1 MMVILSVD
9 AVCDVGCKKP
19 NNEDMILIQDE
30 MFRDGKRQA
39 KFESNERVIIAVAD
53 GIGGLDKG
61 EVASE
66 RTLTALHKILSGI
79 PDDLSAEELH
89 VVLDTYTAE
98 THNSMPKDM
107 GSTLAGLFIYQGK
120 LFRYH
125 AGDSRIYRMR
135 RGELARL
142 TVDHSLRE
150 SGGQK
155 DAPSNIITN
164 SLGGGSSA
172 FIEFAEVEFPFFN
185 NDIYLL
191 SSDGMHDL
199 VQQDEISAAL
209 EKPKAAEKLTGLAK
223 KRGGKD
229 NISVI
234 TITLK
239 EKDYGLVHM

>member
-1 MMVILSVD
+1 MSITLSVS

-19 NNEDMILIQDE
+19 NNEDMILLHDE

-39 KFESNERVIIAVAD
+39 NFDAGDRIIIAVAD
-53 GIGGLDKG
+53 GVGGLDKG

-66 RTLTALHKILSGI
+66 RVLTALRDILSKI
-79 PDDLSAEELH
+79 PDDLSAEELCE
-89 VVLDTYTAE
+89 VFKIYTSE
-98 THNSMPKDM
+98 THNSMPGDM
-107 GSTLAGLFIYQGK
+107 GSTLAGLFFYQGK

-135 RGELARL
+135 RGELNRL

-150 SGGQK
+150 SGGQPT
-155 DAPSNIITN
+155 APSNIITN
-164 SLGGGSSA
+164 AIGGGSSA
-172 FIEFAEVEFPFFN
+172 FIEFAEIDFPFNN

-199 VQQDEISAAL
+199 LSQDEILAAL
-209 EKPKAAEKLTGLAK
+209 EKPKAAEKLTDLAK

-234 TITLK
+234 TINIK
-239 EKDYGLVHM
+239 EM

>member
-1 MMVILSVD
+1 MSIILSVS

-19 NNEDMILIQDE
+19 NNEDMILLHDE
-30 MFRDGKRQA
+30 MFRDGKRQVNFDA
-39 KFESNERVIIAVAD
+39 NDRLIIAVAD
-53 GIGGLDKG
+53 GVGGLEKG

-66 RTLTALHKILSGI
+66 RVLTALRDILSRI
-79 PDDLSAEELH
+79 PADLSAEELRE
-89 VVLDTYTAE
+89 VFDTYAAE
-98 THNSMPKDM
+98 THNSLPNDM
-107 GSTLAGLFIYQGK
+107 GSTLAGLFFYQEK

-125 AGDSRIYRMR
+125 AGDSRIYRFR
-135 RGELARL
+135 RGELERL

-164 SLGGGSSA
+164 ALGGGSSA
-172 FIEFAEVEFPFFN
+172 FIEFAEVDFPFRN

-199 VQQDEISAAL
+199 VPQGEILAAL
-209 EKPKAAEKLTGLAK
+209 NKPKAAEKLTDLAK

-234 TITLK
+234 TINIK
-239 EKDYGLVHM
+239 EI